1 MTMGEGKNNMA
12 LESCN
17 IRHRFFLQTYL
28 TSQSFPFFW

>member
-1 MTMGEGKNNMA
+1 MA

>member
-1 MTMGEGKNNMA
+1 MA

-17 IRHRFFLQTYL
+17 MRHIFFLQTYL